1 MKSLK
6 KWIQALATLASL
18 SVFASGTV
26 GSFAATPSSSLNHHG
41 STVSNHPIVALGD
54 SISYGYN
61 LGNNK
66 APSPLAFPELLGS
79 AYHLPVVN
87 LSHPGWTTTDVLG
100 LLSSASAKAS
110 LKSAA
115 LVTLDIG
122 SNDLIQA
129 TEPILKEAET
139 GQPITVTPQDE
150 ETAQA
155 AIINANK
162 NLLRIVAE
170 IRMDTKAPIVLLN
183 LYNPFPA
190 TPGQTTLHSVTAQLE
205 APLNLWI
212 AHVALGPHIVLV
224 NANQVFAGKQASLI
238 LPLDIHPTAQGQSL
252 LAKAILQ
259 AVKKTPWIHLK

>member
-6 KWIQALATLASL
+6 KWITACATLASL
-18 SVFASGTV
+18 SVFSSGV
-26 GSFAATPSSSLNHHG
+26 IGSLAATPKTSLNQHG
-41 STVSNHPIVALGD
+41 KSATNHPIVALGD
-54 SISYGYN
+54 SITYGYN
-61 LGNNK
+61 LGNNS
-66 APSPLAFPELLGS
+66 APSPLAFPELLS
-79 AYHLPVVN
+79 KSFNLPVVN
-87 LSHPGWTTTDVLG
+87 LSHPGWTTADVLG

-129 TEPILKEAET
+129 TLPIIKEAES
-139 GQPITVTPQDE
+139 GLPITVTPQDE
-150 ETAQA
+150 EAAEA

-170 IRMDTKAPIVLLN
+170 IRMNTRAPIVLLN

-190 TPGQTTLHSVTAQLE
+190 TAGQTTLHSVTAQLE
-205 APLNLWI
+205 GPMNMWI
-212 AHVALGPHIVLV
+212 AHVALGPHVVLV

-238 LPLDIHPTAQGQSL
+238 IPLDIHPTAQGQSL
-252 LAKAILQ
+252 LAKAIVQ
-259 AVKKTPWIHLK
+259 AVKETPWIHLK